1 MDLKLNLDT
10 HDLEVINGDLVLCKN
25 LAEAARQDISIR
37 LRTLAG
43 EWFLD
48 PQVGIPYFTKVFGQ
62 RPNKLSLLEIFR
74 QSVLDSSFVAGLIN
88 SDVEFDASVN
98 AVTFSF
104 EATLTDGSRLTLRES
119 LGGPYA

>member
-1 MDLKLNLDT
+1 MDLKLNLESQ
-10 HDLEVINGDLVLCKN
+10 DLEVVNGDLVLCKT
-25 LAEAARQDISIR
+25 LSGAAHQDVNIR

-48 PQVGIPYFTKVFGQ
+48 PQIGVPYFTKVFGQ
-62 RPNKLSLLEIFR
+62 RPNQLSLVEIFR
-74 QSVLDSSFVAGLIN
+74 QAVLQSPYVKSLASSA
-88 SDVEFDASVN
+88 VEFDAVAN

-104 EATLTDGSRLTLRES
+104 EATLTDGSQLVLRES